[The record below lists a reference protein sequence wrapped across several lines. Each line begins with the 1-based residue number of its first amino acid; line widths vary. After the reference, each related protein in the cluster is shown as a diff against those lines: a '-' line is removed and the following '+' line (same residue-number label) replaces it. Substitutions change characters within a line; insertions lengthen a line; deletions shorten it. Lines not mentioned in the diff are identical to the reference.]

1 LADESK
7 DLVPAKSG
15 ADAALELAGI
25 VSSLVP
31 WLGGPI
37 SNVLGGI
44 SVDRKIG
51 RVCEVLEG
59 LAQGFQDFKSEAS
72 KEYVKTEDFEELSEY
87 TLLRVID
94 ERSEEKR
101 RIYREFLI
109 DAIKLPGEP
118 YDDQMRFLRTLEEM
132 QADHFKIM
140 RALHQA
146 PQMAEGLKEIEPTLR
161 PTRPSFETLSRLLP
175 DIPHQRLVDLIKHL
189 NSMLLTELRDE
200 DDCMGAHRLPNTIT
214 PYGRRFMKFITD

>member
-1 LADESK
+1 VADESK

-51 RVCEVLEG
+51 RLREALEG
-59 LAQGFQDFKSEAS
+59 LAQGLKDFKSKAS
-72 KEYVKTEDFEELSEY
+72 EEYAKTEDFGEL
-87 TLLRVID
+87 LGHALRRVID

-101 RIYREFLI
+101 RIYRDFLV
-109 DAIKLPGEP
+109 DAIKSPGEL
-118 YDDQMRFLRTLEEM
+118 YDEQLRFLKTLEEI
-132 QADHFKIM
+132 QPDHI
-140 RALHQA
+140 R
-146 PQMAEGLKEIEPTLR
+146 ILR
-161 PTRPSFETLSRLLP
+161 VLNNPPDVRPSSRLEHTIPRLQGLSLVLL
-175 DIPHQRLVDLIKHL
+175 DIPYPRMVDLVDQL
-189 NSMLLTELRDE
+189 NSMLLTKLTDE
-200 DDCMGAHRLPNTIT
+200 DDALGLVYLPSTIT
-214 PYGRRFMKFITD
+214 PYGHRFMKFITD